1 MRCWAL
7 ERHRPQGEAGNVF
20 FFLFPL
26 HSSLS
31 GLSSSAEQSLDG
43 SPALG
48 AWELLPVAADRIS
61 FKGKKTLTEAV

>member
-7 ERHRPQGEAGNVF
+7 ERRCPQGEAGSVF
-20 FFLFPL
+20 FSLFSLP
-26 HSSLS
+26 SSLS

-48 AWELLPVAADRIS
+48 ALELLPVAADRIS
-61 FKGKKTLTEAV
+61 FKGKKTLTKAV

>member
-7 ERHRPQGEAGNVF
+7 ERRCPQGEAGSVF
-20 FFLFPL
+20 LLFPL
-26 HSSLS
+26 PSSLS

-48 AWELLPVAADRIS
+48 ALELLPVAADRIS
-61 FKGKKTLTEAV
+61 FKGKTTLTEAV